1 MFSEAF
7 LEHIHRIATT
17 MPKPRAMI
25 AMREAFADLEF
36 KLQLADQVKIS
47 SGKPPGQPIHPS
59 AVSFA
64 KRFTHTSDLNGQTF
78 IAYDLIAG
86 DLEAHHAEEDK
97 INKAYARE
105 LNAGMADELKRLNG
119 QA

>member
-7 LEHIHRIATT
+7 IEHLYRLATT

-47 SGKPPGQPIHPS
+47 SGKPQGAPIHPS
-59 AVSFA
+59 NVSFA
-64 KRFTHTSDLNGQTF
+64 KKFTHTSDVNGKTF

-86 DLEAHHAEEDK
+86 DIEAHHAQEDAE
-97 INKAYARE
+97 NKDFARQ
-105 LNAGMADELKRLNG
+105 LNAGMNDEIKRLN
-119 QA
+119 ASK